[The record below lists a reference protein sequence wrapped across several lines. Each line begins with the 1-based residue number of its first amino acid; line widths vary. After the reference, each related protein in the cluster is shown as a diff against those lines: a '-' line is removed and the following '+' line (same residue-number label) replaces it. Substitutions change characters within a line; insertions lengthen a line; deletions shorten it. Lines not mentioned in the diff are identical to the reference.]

1 MKLNE
6 EGTQM
11 IRIERRQ
18 TDKADLA
25 IKDLQKAKAKHITYN
40 TENVN
45 AALHE
50 IFHGKCYICENKHG
64 SSYQIEHLIP
74 HHGKEELKYDWNNLF
89 WACAHCNNT
98 KSGCDDVI
106 LDCTKEDVDQR
117 IAFRKE
123 GYFGTTERFVF
134 VPLDEHEDTKNTVTL
149 LQNVYYG
156 TTPQK
161 KIEARI
167 LRKQLRENVSKF
179 KGYIRDYE
187 ELEQGSEE
195 KEDLEI
201 LIKRE
206 LSEKSEFTAFKRWLI
221 RDNEKLAELL
231 KYCGGKER

>member
-1 MKLNE
+1 
-6 EGTQM
+6 M

-25 IKDLQKAKAKHITYN
+25 IKDLQKAKAKHTTYN

-50 IFHGKCYICENKHG
+50 IFHGKCYICENKNG

-98 KSGCDDVI
+98 KSGCDDLI

-134 VPLDEHEDTKNTVTL
+134 VPLDEHEETQNTVTL
-149 LQNVYYG
+149 LQNAYYG

-179 KGYIRDYE
+179 KSYIRDYE
-187 ELEQGSEE
+187 DLEQGSEE

-221 RDNEKLAELL
+221 RDNEKLAEFL
-231 KYCGGKER
+231 KYCD